1 MRPPPHTSTRTE
13 RHLKGALFVL
23 MTMLAVAG
31 SAGNAR
37 AAGTVPDE
45 ATAQY
50 QTLTEPE
57 RVRLLIKL
65 AKSGEHKIARQLM
78 QQFPL
83 QGEHAHNR
91 TLYIEGLILRG
102 DGKLTA
108 ATDKFR
114 AALADDPKLTLVR
127 SDLAET
133 LYALE
138 QDESAKHHLKLL
150 ESEAPNE
157 QAALGIRSFI
167 EEIDTR
173 RPYTVNAYVALAPTS
188 NINNGTRKKTVYSPV
203 FGTNLTIDDESREK
217 SAVGVAAGINGSFNR
232 RLGDDLRAI
241 ISGNI
246 EARVYD
252 DSDFNSLGTSEAF
265 ELRRTYSGG
274 HLSLG
279 AVSSQDFS
287 VDDQEMSFVSYGPR
301 IAVEH
306 GFTPQDYVNASALF
320 EWRDYRN
327 SDFQDA
333 EVLTLNAEF
342 THAFDSTFTMSAS
355 AGYINTNAR
364 ENMLSYDTWTAG
376 LSGYREFSAGITVN
390 AGADVHYSKFDE
402 MNLVSQKT
410 REDVKLIG
418 TIALTKRDF
427 SFFGIAPSL
436 QYTYIWNQSNISLY
450 DYDSHSIDLK
460 FTKAF

>member
-1 MRPPPHTSTRTE
+1 MRFLTPIANQVE
-13 RHLKGALFVL
+13 RHIKGALFVL
-23 MTMLAVAG
+23 AAVLTSQVGRA
-31 SAGNAR
+31 SAE
-37 AAGTVPDE
+37 TLPDE
-45 ATAQY
+45 AMAQY
-50 QTLTEPE
+50 QTFSEAE
-57 RVRLLIKL
+57 RVRTLINL
-65 AKSGEHKIARQLM
+65 AKSGHQDVAYQLM
-78 QQFPL
+78 QQLPL
-83 QGEHAHNR
+83 QGVHATNR
-91 TLYIEGLILRG
+91 TLYIEGLILRAN
-102 DGKLTA
+102 GKLTA

-138 QDESAKHHLKLL
+138 QDDSAKHHLKLL
-150 ESEAPNE
+150 EAEAPNE

-173 RPYTVNAYVALAPTS
+173 RPYTINAYVALAPTS
-188 NINNGTRKKTVYSPV
+188 NINNGTRKKTVYSPAL
-203 FGTNLTIDDESREK
+203 GTNLTIDDASRET
-217 SAVGVAAGINGSFNR
+217 SAIGVAAGLNGSFNR

-241 ISGNI
+241 VSGNI

-252 DSDFNSLGTSEAF
+252 DSDYNSLGTSEAF
-265 ELRRTYSGG
+265 ELRRTYSSG
-274 HLSLG
+274 HISIG

-287 VDDQEMSFVSYGPR
+287 VDDQEMSYFSYGPR
-301 IAVEH
+301 IAIEH
-306 GFTPQDYVNASALF
+306 GFTPQDEVSASALF

-327 SDFQDA
+327 NDFQDA

-342 THAFDSTFTMSAS
+342 THAFDSTLTMSVS

-364 ENMLSYDTWTAG
+364 EDLLSYDTWIAG

-390 AGADVHYSKFDE
+390 AGADVHVSSFDE
-402 MNLVSQKT
+402 MNLVAQKT

-418 TIALTKRDF
+418 TFALTKRDF

-436 QYTYIWNQSNISLY
+436 RYTYIWNQSNISLY
-450 DYDSHSIDLK
+450 DYDSHSIDLT

>member
-1 MRPPPHTSTRTE
+1 MRFLTPNTNQVE
-13 RHLKGALFVL
+13 RHIKGALFVL
-23 MTMLAVAG
+23 AAVLISQG
-31 SAGNAR
+31 RSA
-37 AAGTVPDE
+37 AAETLPHE
-45 ATAQY
+45 AMAQY
-50 QTLTEPE
+50 QTFSEAE
-57 RVRLLIKL
+57 RVRALINL
-65 AKSGEHKIARQLM
+65 AKSGDQEIAKQLL

-83 QGEHAHNR
+83 QGPHANNR
-91 TLYIEGLILRG
+91 TLYIEGLILRA

-108 ATDKFR
+108 ASDKFR

-150 ESEAPNE
+150 EAEAPNE

-173 RPYTVNAYVALAPTS
+173 RPYTINTYVAVAPTS
-188 NINNGTRKKTVYSPV
+188 NINNGTRKKTVYSPI
-203 FGTNLTIDDESREK
+203 FGTNLTIDDASREK
-217 SAVGVAAGINGSFNR
+217 SAVGIAAGVNGSFNR

-274 HLSLG
+274 HISIG

-287 VDDQEMSFVSYGPR
+287 VDDQEMSYVSYGPR
-301 IAVEH
+301 IAIEH

-327 SDFQDA
+327 NNFQDA

-342 THAFDSTFTMSAS
+342 THSIDSTLTMSVS
-355 AGYINTNAR
+355 GGYIDTNAK
-364 ENMLSYDTWTAG
+364 EDLLSYDTWTAG

-390 AGADVHYSKFDE
+390 TGADIHYSKFDE

-450 DYDSHSIDLK
+450 NYDSHAIDLK